1 MLRLR
6 RITSE
11 ERALHDGHHR
21 HRSRCASLACRHVRH
36 MFCTLP
42 DITTVAAYCR
52 HLLREILPMALM
64 W

>member
-1 MLRLR
+1 MLHLR

-11 ERALHDGHHR
+11 ERALHDGHYR
-21 HRSRCASLACRHVRH
+21 LRSRCASLACRHVRH
-36 MFCTLP
+36 VFYTLP

-52 HLLREILPMALM
+52 HLLGEILPMALM